1 MQQIEATG
9 GRGEFR
15 GPGSIPIKVFSG
27 DQVSVSI
34 PLPDPV
40 SKSYCEDLKFNSGFD
55 TCESDGFYNIPITGV
70 PSCGSGNSGG

>member
-15 GPGSIPIKVFSG
+15 GPGSISIKVFLG
-27 DQVSVSI
+27 YQVSVSI

-40 SKSYCEDLKFNSGFD
+40 SKSYCEDLKFDQARFVSAWKQLRF
-55 TCESDGFYNIPITGV
+55 
-70 PSCGSGNSGG
+70 